1 MQLIQICLL
10 RLNYI
15 YQDLTLLV
23 IFSIYIPLL
32 IFIVDF
38 LSIFCRFSVDSLSIL
53 CRLIDFLVGYV
64 VRFSS
69 LKSMLLVDFCDE
81 RDN

>member
-1 MQLIQICLL
+1 MSSEIKLYISGSNPFGDIFNLYSFA
-10 RLNYI
+10 YI
-15 YQDLTLLV
+15 Y
-23 IFSIYIPLL
+23 
-32 IFIVDF
+32 
-38 LSIFCRFSVDSLSIL
+38 CRFSVDFLSIL